1 MPPDPASPDAAWL
14 EVRVSGARERQAVI
28 DALFAEGS
36 QGVQETDAD
45 ILTHLPAD
53 SSSAGIRDAIR
64 AADPAAAVFITGAR
78 PVTWDAWRADVR
90 AHRVGRLTVA
100 PPWLSGDMD
109 RATTIVIDPEMA
121 FGTGEHATTR
131 GVMRL
136 MQQVVTPDSIV
147 ADLGAGS
154 AVLSI
159 AAAKLGAPRVIAI
172 ELDTDAAAN
181 ALQNIHV
188 NEVSDRVHF
197 IGGDAFSILPLVAPV
212 NVVFANILSAVLVG
226 LLPVIHSSLATG
238 GSAILS
244 GILSAERDAM
254 LAEISRDGWR
264 IVAEDVEE
272 EWWSVLISRS

>member
-1 MPPDPASPDAAWL
+1 
-14 EVRVSGARERQAVI
+14 VI